1 MDATMTAPQH
11 KPLMPDVSV
20 NGEDISAA
28 DIAAEAQ
35 NHHAPKGKP
44 GLAWRAGAKALVIR
58 ALLLQEARK
67 RDLQPKPQEV
77 AKGKFETDEESMIRE
92 VMEMGVAP
100 DAPDDSEI
108 RAIYQRD
115 PDRFRAPSLY
125 EPAHILFVADPE
137 DAAARS
143 DAKAKATAA
152 VQTLLQ
158 EPKSFSKL
166 AAELSDCPSRDAGGQ
181 LGQISSGDTVPEF
194 ESALDALAA
203 GEMAAEPVESRY
215 GFHVV
220 RLNAK
225 AVGDVLPYDAVKP
238 QISEALEKAAWAHAA
253 QAFVSD
259 LVKNANIVGIDM
271 DLAV

>member
-1 MDATMTAPQH
+1 MDATMKTTP

-20 NGEDISAA
+20 NGEEISAA

-44 GLAWRAGAKALVIR
+44 GLAWRAGARALVVR

-67 RDLQPKPQEV
+67 RDLQPNPRELS
-77 AKGKFETDEESMIRE
+77 AGKFETDEESMIRE
-92 VMEMGVAP
+92 VMELAVVPDTP
-100 DAPDDSEI
+100 DAAQI
-108 RAIYQRD
+108 RAIYEAD
-115 PDRFRAPSLY
+115 KERFRAPSLF

-137 DAAARS
+137 DAVARAEAR
-143 DAKAKATAA
+143 AKAMAA
-152 VQTLLQ
+152 VQTLLE

-194 ESALDALAA
+194 ESALDALNA
-203 GEMAAEPVESRY
+203 GEMAPEPVESRY

-225 AVGDVLPYDAVKP
+225 AVGDILPFDAVKT
-238 QISEALEKAAWAHAA
+238 QISEAFERAAWGRAA
-253 QAFVSD
+253 KAFVND
-259 LVKNANIVGIDM
+259 LVEGAQIVGLDM
-271 DLAV
+271 DIAA